1 MPVVRFF
8 VVLCIV
14 VLAWVGIVQVS
25 HQFGMLT
32 GFITLVVTIIV
43 GRYLSKQ
50 YIVRLKAKQPKSW
63 SNEDR
68 TELSRK
74 TDER

>member
-8 VVLCIV
+8 VVLS
-14 VLAWVGIVQVS
+14 IVQVS

-50 YIVRLKAKQPKSW
+50 YLARLKAKQPKSW
-63 SNEDR
+63 GNEDR

-74 TDER
+74 IDER